1 MSKTKSLEKKLKYLD
16 IPFSKVEGGY
26 LLFNDDKTLYSLKA
40 CWDVVRDLEQEH
52 SSLKKKTTPKNL
64 NRSEY
69 KYMLKNFH
77 LGEPED
83 DFND

>member
-16 IPFSKVEGGY
+16 IPFTRTEGGY
-26 LLFNDDKTLYSLKA
+26 FLFNDDKTLYSLKA
-40 CWDVVRDLEQEH
+40 CWDVVRDVENEQ
-52 SSLKKKTTPKNL
+52 SSLKRRVVNKNL
-64 NRSEY
+64 NRSQF

-83 DFND
+83 DYND